1 MDRQTPSAQALV
13 LRKPRPPLGVAA
25 TILLMVV
32 LCAPLAWHAD
42 RLIARH
48 GLAARL
54 ADLPP
59 LELLAAFCLLVLPF
73 VALRLLRVRWQAER

>member
-1 MDRQTPSAQALV
+1 MDRPTPSAQALV
-13 LRKPRPPLGVAA
+13 LRKPRPPLGAAA

-32 LCAPLAWHAD
+32 VCAPLAWHAD

-48 GLAARL
+48 GLAASL
-54 ADLPP
+54 VDLPP
-59 LELLAAFCLLVLPF
+59 LELLTAFCLLVLPF

>member
-1 MDRQTPSAQALV
+1 MDRQTPGKQAPV
-13 LRKPRPPLGVAA
+13 RPEPRPKQEVAA
-25 TILLMVV
+25 TILLMVG
-32 LCAPLAWHAD
+32 LCAPLVWYVG

-48 GLAARL
+48 GMAASL

-59 LELLAAFCLLVLPF
+59 QELLAAFCLLALPF

>member
-1 MDRQTPSAQALV
+1 MDRQTPSAQAQV
-13 LRKPRPPLGVAA
+13 LRKPQPPLGVAA

-48 GLAARL
+48 GLPARL

-59 LELLAAFCLLVLPF
+59 LELLTAFCLLVLPF
-73 VALRLLRVRWQAER
+73 VALRLLRVRWQTER

>member
-1 MDRQTPSAQALV
+1 MDRPTPGAQAQV
-13 LRKPRPPLGVAA
+13 LRKPRLPPGAAA
-25 TILLMVV
+25 TILLMVA
-32 LCAPLAWHAD
+32 LCAPLVWHVD

-54 ADLPP
+54 IDLPP
-59 LELLAAFCLLVLPF
+59 LELLAASSLLALPF

>member
-1 MDRQTPSAQALV
+1 MDRPTPSAQAQV
-13 LRKPRPPLGVAA
+13 LRKPRLPPGAAA
-25 TILLMVV
+25 TLLLMVA
-32 LCAPLAWHAD
+32 LCAPLVWHAD

-59 LELLAAFCLLVLPF
+59 LELLAAFCLLALPF
-73 VALRLLRVRWQAER
+73 VALRLLRVRWQAEQ

>member
-1 MDRQTPSAQALV
+1 MDCPTPSAQAQV
-13 LRKPRPPLGVAA
+13 LRKPRLPPGAAA
-25 TILLMVV
+25 TVLLMIV

-48 GLAARL
+48 GLAASL

-73 VALRLLRVRWQAER
+73 VALRLLRVRWRVER